1 MDPSEASNQVA
12 SPIPA
17 RGAQFL
23 GRAGQAL
30 SVDEQVTVDRLAGL
44 KASAASRDP
53 SERFFVEGVLNAK
66 DMEEHEGLFVWEELQ
81 AVEEGRHEL
90 DLEALGPALRRVL
103 SASEDLDAFVRLR
116 IGSDRE
122 RLPPRSLHV
131 ARFDLIL
138 TPDRKNDE
146 IVLVQGDSSG
156 PRRPPEHFRLRGL
169 RLWDPE
175 AQGTPPLTNVE
186 GTWRWKWC
194 SQELDPGP
202 WLILGW
208 EGESCRARPLLW
220 TVQGKR
226 SDADELDELQRAILK
241 ENAAQRSRAIAAV
254 FDRLARNPRAP
265 EWQLVFACLRLVE
278 ELPPTVLPVT
288 VELAKHP
295 AGAAMALVAAGP
307 DLPRI
312 WNLLEGLPFGWWQ
325 VGVRTWAR
333 AAQAWRRNILESHG
347 RTDEGRRRAHQEV
360 RDFLDAA
367 AVQGRFLD
375 GVADWVRVEVL
386 DEPLADTQLSMG
398 VEIPRHVL
406 EQERQSLFHRAPE
419 RRWPTGDQCTRW
431 LRDHERDLPE
441 GLSPL
446 RKLTSGVPRFK
457 RPVLAAPIVAAI
469 SSALD
474 IPVDRPTFYELRR
487 LSDFDRDWFD
497 AAHMLALRIAVG
509 VLIEENPDIL
519 R

>member
-1 MDPSEASNQVA
+1 MDRSEASNQAV
-12 SPIPA
+12 STLTA

-23 GRAGQAL
+23 GRGGQVL
-30 SVDEQVTVDRLAGL
+30 GIDEQVTVDRLAGL
-44 KASAASRDP
+44 KASAASLDP
-53 SERFFVEGVLNAK
+53 NERFFVEGVLNAK
-66 DMEEHEGLFVWEELQ
+66 DMEEHEGLFVWEGLEPL
-81 AVEEGRHEL
+81 EDGRHEL

-103 SASEDLDAFVRLR
+103 AASEDLDAFVRLR

-138 TPDRKNDE
+138 TPDRKRDE
-146 IVLVQGDSSG
+146 IVIVPADSSG
-156 PRRPPEHFRLRGL
+156 PAKSPEDYRLRGL

-175 AQGTPPLTNVE
+175 AAGTPPLSRIE
-186 GTWRWKWC
+186 GTWRWKWTT
-194 SQELDPGP
+194 EKLEPGP

-208 EGESCRARPLLW
+208 EGDSCRARPLLW

-226 SDADELDELQRAILK
+226 LDSKDLDELQRAILK
-241 ENAAQRSRAIAAV
+241 ENAAQRSRAISAV
-254 FDRLARNPRAP
+254 FDRLARDPRAP
-265 EWQLVFACLRLVE
+265 EWQLVFSCLRLVE

-295 AGAAMALVAAGP
+295 AVAAMALVAAGK

-325 VGVRTWAR
+325 VGVRTWVR
-333 AAQAWRRNILESHG
+333 AATAWRRNILETAG
-347 RTDEGRRRAHQEV
+347 RSDEAQKRAQREL

-367 AVQGRFLD
+367 AVQGRFLG
-375 GVADWVRVEVL
+375 GVAEWVRVEVL
-386 DEPLADTQLSMG
+386 GEPIRETQLSMG

-431 LRDHERDLPE
+431 LRDHEKDLPE
-441 GLSPL
+441 GLLPL

-457 RPVLAAPIVAAI
+457 RPVLAAPIVAAL

-474 IPVDRPTFYELRR
+474 LPVDRPTFYELRR
-487 LSDFDRDWFD
+487 LSDFDREWFD

-509 VLIEENPDIL
+509 VLMEEQPEIL

>member
-1 MDPSEASNQVA
+1 MDRSEALNQAA

-23 GRAGQAL
+23 GREGQVL
-30 SVDEQVTVDRLAGL
+30 CVDEQVTVDRLAGL
-44 KASAASRDP
+44 KAFATSLDA

-81 AVEEGRHEL
+81 PLEEGRHEL
-90 DLEALGPALRRVL
+90 GLEALGPALRRVL

-131 ARFDLIL
+131 ARFDLVL
-138 TPDRKNDE
+138 VPDRKNDE
-146 IVLVQGDSSG
+146 IAIAPADSEGAAKS
-156 PRRPPEHFRLRGL
+156 PESFRLRGL

-175 AQGTPPLTNVE
+175 ASGTPPLERIE
-186 GTWRWKWC
+186 GTWRWKWT
-194 SQELDPGP
+194 SEKLEPGP

-226 SDADELDELQRAILK
+226 ADAKELDELQRAILK
-241 ENAAQRSRAIAAV
+241 ENAAQRSRAISTV
-254 FDRLARNPRAP
+254 FDRLARDPRAP

-278 ELPPTVLPVT
+278 DLPPTVLPVT

-295 AGAAMALVAAGP
+295 AVAAMALVAAGP

-325 VGVRTWAR
+325 VGVRTWVR
-333 AAQAWRRNILESHG
+333 AARAWRRNILEAHD
-347 RTDEGRRRAHQEV
+347 RTEEGRRLAHQEV
-360 RDFLDAA
+360 REFLDAA
-367 AVQGRFLD
+367 AGQGRFLD

-386 DEPLADTQLSMG
+386 DESVRDTQLAMG

-406 EQERQSLFHRAPE
+406 EQERQGLFHRTPE
-419 RRWPTGDQCTRW
+419 RRWPTGDECTRW

-441 GLSPL
+441 GLLPL
-446 RKLTSGVPRFK
+446 KKLTSGVPRFK

-474 IPVDRPTFYELRR
+474 LAVDRPTFYELRR
-487 LSDFDRDWFD
+487 LSDFDREWFD